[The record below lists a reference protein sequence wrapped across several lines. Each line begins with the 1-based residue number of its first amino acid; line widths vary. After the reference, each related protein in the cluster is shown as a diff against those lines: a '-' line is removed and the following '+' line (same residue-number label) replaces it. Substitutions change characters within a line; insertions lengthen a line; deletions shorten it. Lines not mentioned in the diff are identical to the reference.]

1 VVLSGC
7 LKLTDDSVVTMA
19 RNCPDMKEMQLA
31 GLGFLTGAARTHAPC
46 LWMLTLL
53 RNHQT
58 SL

>member
-31 GLGFLTGAARTHAPC
+31 GLGFLTGVTRTHARTHAPTC
-46 LWMLTLL
+46 L
-53 RNHQT
+53 
-58 SL
+58 